1 MVPPSCPIHA
11 SERRASSVQVEAE
24 ALSPQQDGG
33 SASRAEAAT
42 HISQPGETLALIAIA
57 NGVEVDA
64 LVEWNRGYYAF
75 FQELYPDFDGKD
87 LDVHLAADSL
97 LPPGHV
103 IFLADPGDTS
113 GLSDVLRKIHTD
125 GYALVPA
132 EHLLTPDLG
141 TEVQQTRCRDLL
153 FDVDGDDMYTG
164 SKRKQG
170 KLKKGGQAHTAFTRL
185 AKENGVM
192 DAGHRCVQG
201 GAVVSATKDLED
213 VYKLRS
219 EKERDP
225 TRMQPRHADSRPR
238 DSLPALP
245 SAKLYELRAVPL
257 AMMIAAP
264 NGFRLHVYP
273 RGKSEP
279 IEIEVSAGEALIFR
293 GDLGHAGAAYTEL
306 RERIHAY
313 LNSKKYPIQYDEKDE
328 QLTYKF

>member
-1 MVPPSCPIHA
+1 MDVETQHDAGHAEPPSVNA
-11 SERRASSVQVEAE
+11 T
-24 ALSPQQDGG
+24 
-33 SASRAEAAT
+33 SAGAQEGAT
-42 HISQPGETLALIAIA
+42 HISQPGETLAQIAVA

-75 FQELYPDFDGKD
+75 FQELYPDFEGKD
-87 LDVHLAADSL
+87 LDVQLAADSP

-132 EHLLTPDLG
+132 EHLLTPALR
-141 TEVQQTRCRDLL
+141 TEVQRTQCRDLL
-153 FDVDGDDMYTG
+153 FDVDGDDVHTG

-170 KLKKGGQAHTAFTRL
+170 KLKKEGQAHTAFTRL

-201 GAVVSATKDLED
+201 GVVVSATKDLED

-257 AMMIAAP
+257 AMMIAEP
-264 NGFRLHVYP
+264 DGFRLHVYS
-273 RGKSEP
+273 RGESEP
-279 IEIEVSAGEALIFR
+279 IEIEVPAGMALIFR

-306 RERIHAY
+306 RQRIHAY
-313 LNSKKYPIQYDEKDE
+313 LNSKKYPFQYDEKGE
-328 QLTYKF
+328 QVTYFF